1 MSRFIF
7 FMLYFVFFVGCHGDY
22 NQISKSDD
30 LEINNSI
37 PEDKFLN
44 TVALRLFYTDSL
56 RDIDLNNSDF
66 LNVQSKNDKYIIQV
80 DDESSP
86 EFIHLWKKGIQNS
99 VSYIEIFRSR
109 QIEKKPVMISYFFKI
124 NDSKDSYND
133 NNEMNIVIS
142 KLTKVSKRDVDILF
156 IKYSESFKKYND
168 TNDLFSRRYYSN
180 DLVFEFATDPTN
192 DNLSFLYIYKK

>member
-1 MSRFIF
+1 
-7 FMLYFVFFVGCHGDY
+7 
-22 NQISKSDD
+22 
-30 LEINNSI
+30 
-37 PEDKFLN
+37 
-44 TVALRLFYTDSL
+44 
-56 RDIDLNNSDF
+56 
-66 LNVQSKNDKYIIQV
+66 
-80 DDESSP
+80 
-86 EFIHLWKKGIQNS
+86 
-99 VSYIEIFRSR
+99 
-109 QIEKKPVMISYFFKI
+109 MISYFFKI